1 MSPASRAVRCALPLA
16 LLAAVLAVPTVAS
29 AQPPAVATVPQ
40 VPAQPDPV
48 PVTGHSD
55 LGDWASGIPLTTSAD
70 SSLASPEATSS
81 ADATAAADLTSSI
94 RTKLGTRAKDT
105 RLGTVW
111 SGQVVDLG
119 TGKALWSK
127 SVSTSRLPAS
137 NQKLVTAYVAMK
149 SLGGSA
155 TLTTPVLQG
164 ATYKSSIYL
173 KGVGDPSLTSA
184 RLKTVANTTAY
195 ALKNQGITLV
205 NVFVDDTL
213 FPAPTNATGW
223 KADWVPKEVAPVRAL
238 VVDQV
243 NVMDTS
249 MAGAQVFA
257 SQLKAAGVSVK
268 YVRRGAVENGSTVL
282 GSTTSPT
289 IGSMVQAMLNV
300 SHNDYAESL
309 YRLAALKRGYRAD
322 WAGAKANALNVLSR
336 YGVYR
341 TGLSFYDGSGLSR
354 SDRMTVTTALYLV
367 KRMRLQTDV
376 NPTVF
381 ATSGMPVAGVSGTL
395 EDRFTTTPTSCAKG
409 IVRAKTGTLDDV
421 VTLSG
426 IAQGKDGRERLFS
439 ILVNSNTATTSAR
452 AAVDALAAT
461 STGCY

>member
-1 MSPASRAVRCALPLA
+1 MPPASRAARRVLPLA
-16 LLAAVLAVPTVAS
+16 LLSAVLAVPTAAS
-29 AQPPAVATVPQ
+29 AQPSSASQ
-40 VPAQPDPV
+40 GSRLAQPSPV

-55 LGDWASGIPLTTSAD
+55 LGDWASGVPLVTSGGSA
-70 SSLASPEATSS
+70 LASPGATSS
-81 ADATAAADLTSSI
+81 AEAAAADLTSSI
-94 RTKLGTRAKDT
+94 ATKLATRAKDT
-105 RLGTVW
+105 RLGTAW

-127 SVSTSRLPAS
+127 NVSTARLPAS

-164 ATYKSSIYL
+164 YTYKSAIYL

-184 RLKTVANTTAY
+184 RLKTVANTAAS
-195 ALKNQGITLV
+195 ALKTQGITV
-205 NVFVDDTL
+205 VDVFADDSL

-257 SQLKAAGVSVK
+257 AQLEAAGVSVR
-268 YVRRGAVENGSTVL
+268 YVRRGVVEGGSTVL

-289 IGSMVQAMLNV
+289 IGSMVQVMLNV

-309 YRLAALKRGYRAD
+309 YRLAALKRGYAAD
-322 WAGAKANALNVLSR
+322 WAGAKANALNVLGR

-354 SDRMTVTTALYLV
+354 SDRMPVTTALYLL
-367 KRMRLQTDV
+367 KRMRLQADV
-376 NPTVF
+376 NPVVF
-381 ATSGMPVAGVSGTL
+381 ASTGMPVAGVSGTL
-395 EDRFTTTPTSCAKG
+395 EDRFVTAPTSCAKG

-439 ILVNSNTATTSAR
+439 ILVNANTATTSAR
-452 AAVDALAAT
+452 TAVDALAAT
-461 STGCY
+461 ATGCY